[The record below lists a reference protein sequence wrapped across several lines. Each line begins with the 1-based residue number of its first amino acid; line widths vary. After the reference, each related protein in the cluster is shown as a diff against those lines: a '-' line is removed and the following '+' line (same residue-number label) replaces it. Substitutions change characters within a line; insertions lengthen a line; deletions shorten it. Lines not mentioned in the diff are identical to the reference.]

1 MRFFYI
7 RHGEPIYNPDS
18 LTELGKKQAEALA
31 RRFMNIGLDE
41 VYSSTSHRAIQTA
54 MPTCKALG
62 LDMTLLDFA
71 YENYAWDQ
79 LSVKRGDKKLW
90 LYQDSEMK
98 QLLCEPSVREMR
110 ENWMFH
116 PELSK
121 YHFEKGIERIYREC
135 DLFFENLGYQH
146 IRYTGKYK
154 VISHNEKK
162 VAFFAHQGFGI
173 AFISCLLDIPYP
185 QISNHFDICHTGVT
199 IIDFKEEKG
208 YAIPKVLTFS
218 SDSHLHAINNC

>member
-79 LSVKRGDKKLW
+79 LSIKRGDKKLW

-98 QLLCEPSVREMR
+98 QFLCEPSVREMR

-185 QISNHFDICHTGVT
+185 QICNHFDICHTGVT
-199 IIDFKEEKG
+199 VIDFKEEKG

>member
-162 VAFFAHQGFGI
+162 VAFFAHQDFGI

-199 IIDFKEEKG
+199 VIDFKEEKG

>member
-79 LSVKRGDKKLW
+79 LSIKRGDKKLW

-98 QLLCEPSVREMR
+98 QFLCEPSVREMR

-199 IIDFKEEKG
+199 VIDFKEEKG